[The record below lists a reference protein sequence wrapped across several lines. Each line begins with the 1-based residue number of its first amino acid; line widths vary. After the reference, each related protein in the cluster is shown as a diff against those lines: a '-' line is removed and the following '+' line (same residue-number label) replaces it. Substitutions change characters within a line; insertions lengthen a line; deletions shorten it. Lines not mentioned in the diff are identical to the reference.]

1 MRATSVGG
9 TASVRVG
16 LLALPLLLMAGG
28 ALAFQ
33 PVHRPRLETARAA
46 GEIRVDG
53 ALGDAGWSS
62 AGKADNFSERLPGD
76 NVEPPVRTEAF
87 ITYDEDY
94 LYVAFACQDDPR
106 ALRATMCQRDM
117 YDNDD
122 AVGVLIDT
130 FGEGTWAYEFFV
142 NPYGIQ
148 RDLMWTNIQGEDA
161 GFDMVW
167 DSAARVTADGYT
179 VEMAIPLAGMRF
191 PDRAAQTWRVEF
203 WRNHPR
209 DSYRQ
214 YSWGA
219 NDRNEQC
226 FPCKWGTV
234 GGIAGIS
241 PGKGLELL
249 PSVIAYQTGRIADP
263 LAADSGL
270 DTNDLMGEP
279 SLGAKYSVSS
289 DVTLEGTLNPDF
301 SQIEADADQ
310 IDVNTTIVQRY
321 AELRPFF
328 QEGNDLF
335 RTMFNSFYTRM
346 VNDPEL
352 ATKGTAR
359 WDRTSLAYLTARD
372 EHSPY
377 IIPAAERSYTVVP
390 GRSTVN
396 VLRGLH
402 SLGNNS
408 QLGFMATDRRYDEGG
423 AGTILSGDAN
433 IRLSR
438 TCSWATQYVWSH
450 TAEPDGFAID
460 PGETFDDGRHTI
472 DLDGEKYAGNA
483 FITELRRRA
492 RAWSFTLDFNQVA
505 PSYRTQTGYDPWNDQ
520 RNSFVFTNY
529 NIYFDQGLIERITP
543 GLYADGRWD
552 YDGDRKWAHGQGS
565 LAFRLRRAQ
574 TNFGVNYS
582 RGEETWGG
590 VEFADLWS
598 VGFNFETHPHDM
610 LAVYGQG
617 VVGTDPALFTLE
629 KGDLAR
635 YDLSLEFKPI
645 DRLIIEPTVSHV
657 RSENPAT
664 GELQF
669 RQTIARARV
678 RLQVNPQFSLRL
690 VLQHNSS
697 RQPLYQK
704 LAQEGEFPTY
714 HMAFGTKWE
723 VDPLLTYRLNSFS
736 VFYLGATHDFRDFN
750 AALADGAVDFR
761 MTGRQYFMKLQY
773 LWQM

>member
-1 MRATSVGG
+1 MK
-9 TASVRVG
+9 ASTVAGSALARVG
-16 LLALPLLLMAGG
+16 LIALLLVVAGG
-28 ALAFQ
+28 AFAFQ
-33 PVHRPRLETARAA
+33 PVYRPRLETARAA
-46 GEIRVDG
+46 GAIRIDG
-53 ALGDAGWSS
+53 VLGDPGWQS

-76 NVEPPVRTEAF
+76 NVEPPVKTEAF
-87 ITYDEDY
+87 ITYDDDY
-94 LYVAFACQDDPR
+94 LYAAFVCQDDPQ

-117 YDNDD
+117 YDGDD
-122 AVGVLIDT
+122 MVGLLLDT
-130 FGEGTWAYEFFV
+130 YGEGTWAYEFFV

-167 DSAARVTADGYT
+167 ESAARVTATGYT

-191 PDRAAQTWRVEF
+191 PDRLAQSWRVEF

-209 DSYRQ
+209 ESLRQ

-234 GGIAGIS
+234 TGIEGVS

-249 PSVIAYQTGRIADP
+249 SSMIAFQSGRIADP

-270 DTNDLMGEP
+270 QTKDVQGEP
-279 SLGAKYSVSS
+279 SLGAKYSPSS
-289 DVTLEGTLNPDF
+289 GITLEGTFNPDF

-352 ATKGTAR
+352 ASKGTAR
-359 WDRTSLAYLTARD
+359 WDKTSVAYMAARD

-377 IIPAAERSYTVVP
+377 IIPTAERSYSAP
-390 GRSTVN
+390 MGRSTVN

-408 QLGFMATDRRYDEGG
+408 QVGFMATDRRYDGG
-423 AGTILSGDAN
+423 GSGTILSADAN
-433 IRLSR
+433 IRLAR
-438 TCSWATQYVWSH
+438 TYSWATQYVWSRS
-450 TAEPDGFAID
+450 AEPRGFAID
-460 PGETFDDGRHTI
+460 PEVTFDGGRHTV
-472 DLDGEKYAGNA
+472 DLDGETYSGGALV
-483 FITELRRRA
+483 TELRRRS
-492 RAWSFTLDFNQVA
+492 RAWNFTFDFNQVA

-520 RNSFVFTNY
+520 RNGFIWTNY
-529 NIYFDQGLIERITP
+529 NFYPGSGLVERITP
-543 GLYADGRWD
+543 FLWVDGRWD
-552 YDGDRKWAHGQGS
+552 YDGHRKWAHGQAQ
-565 LAFRLRRAQ
+565 LDCRFRRAQ
-574 TNFGVNYS
+574 TNLGLNYS
-582 RGEETWGG
+582 YGEETWSG
-590 VEFADLWS
+590 VQFPDLWS
-598 VGFNFETHPHDM
+598 ATVNLNTRPHDK
-610 LAVYGQG
+610 LALSASATIA
-617 VVGTDPALFTLE
+617 TDPALFTLE
-629 KGDLAR
+629 KGDLTR
-635 YDLSLEFKPI
+635 YELALELKPI
-645 DRLIIEPTVSHV
+645 DRLILEPTLSYI
-657 RSENPAT
+657 RSDKSGV
-664 GELQF
+664 GELLF
-669 RQTIARARV
+669 RQTIARMRM
-678 RLQVNPQFSLRL
+678 RLQVNPQLSLRL
-690 VLQHNSS
+690 VAQHNSS
-697 RQPLYQK
+697 RQPVYQA
-704 LAQEGEFPTY
+704 LALEGSFPTY
-714 HMAFGTKWE
+714 HMAFGSKWE

-750 AALADGAVDFR
+750 AAQIDASSDYE

-773 LWQM
+773 LWQI